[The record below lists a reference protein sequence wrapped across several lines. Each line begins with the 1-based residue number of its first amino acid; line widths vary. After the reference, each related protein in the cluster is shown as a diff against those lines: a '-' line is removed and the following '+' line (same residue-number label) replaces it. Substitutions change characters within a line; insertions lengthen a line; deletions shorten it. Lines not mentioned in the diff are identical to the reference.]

1 LWWFEHQKKGKEVNF
16 VKHEI
21 SMAFSQ
27 LHSMAAIDL
36 DKDGVLEY
44 VTGKRYLAHLGRDPG
59 EMDAAV
65 ILYTRPEKKGKGNV
79 EFQTHVIDDNSASG
93 TQIWF
98 EDFNKDGKT
107 DIVTSN
113 KKGTRI
119 FRQK

>member
-1 LWWFEHQKKGKEVNF
+1 
-16 VKHEI
+16 
-21 SMAFSQ
+21 MAV
-27 LHSMAAIDL
+27 ADL
-36 DKDGVLEY
+36 DKDGIPEY

-59 EMDAAV
+59 EFDPAV
-65 ILYTRPEKKGKGNV
+65 ILFTHQEKNAKGKM
-79 EFQTHVIDDNSASG
+79 EFQTYVIDDNSASG

-119 FRQK
+119 FSQK